1 MQLSFHFVADS
12 CYHYINLSE
21 ANRKISCITHYD
33 SKLCDRQ
40 LPEGW
45 YRFVGAA
52 GRKLPTTRAVAYR
65 CGTDWSGW
73 LDGAHPTEEDDEV
86 RRTVRFSIVH
96 LRLRFTNTQQRFL
109 FKTVDPTSSTNFI
122 IRQVVFHTTVVKT
135 EYEVNLRCAARGLIV
150 ITRSVGT
157 CVEGF

>member
-1 MQLSFHFVADS
+1 M
-12 CYHYINLSE
+12 
-21 ANRKISCITHYD
+21 
-33 SKLCDRQ
+33 
-40 LPEGW
+40 
-45 YRFVGAA
+45 GAA
-52 GRKLPTTRAVAYR
+52 GRKLPTTHAVAYR
-65 CGTDWSGW
+65 RGTDWSGW

-122 IRQVVFHTTVVKT
+122 IRQVVFHATVVKT

-150 ITRSVGT
+150 MTRSVGT

>member
-1 MQLSFHFVADS
+1 M
-12 CYHYINLSE
+12 
-21 ANRKISCITHYD
+21 
-33 SKLCDRQ
+33 CDRQ

-73 LDGAHPTEEDDEV
+73 LDGAHPTEKDDEV

-96 LRLRFTNTQQRFL
+96 LRPRFTNTQQRFPS
-109 FKTVDPTSSTNFI
+109 KTVDPISSTNFI
-122 IRQVVFHTTVVKT
+122 IHQVVFHAIVVKT
-135 EYEVNLRCAARGLIV
+135 EYEANLRCAIRGLIV
-150 ITRSVGT
+150 ITRSIGT
-157 CVEGF
+157 CVLINM